1 MPNNNRKNVYYS
13 ILLDIYGNLLTKK
26 QYHCIN
32 RYYNLDLSLAEI
44 AEEDNISR
52 QAVRDN
58 IKKAEEKLDFFE
70 KEIQKYSVFLKKEKI
85 LNSLEESLI
94 KLSKLN
100 ISENVGKTNKLI
112 ENIQKNVNSL
122 KKI

>member
-1 MPNNNRKNVYYS
+1 MPNNNQKNVYYS
-13 ILLDIYGNLLTKK
+13 ILLDIYGNLLTEK

-44 AEEDNISR
+44 AEDDNISR

-85 LNSLEESLI
+85 LNSLEDSLI